1 MREEILELMEFYDG
15 NNIIIN
21 DYIENL
27 KNIQANRENFKNIDL
42 KNEILSWNE
51 IHGFYNA
58 LDK

>member
-51 IHGFYNA
+51 IRGFYNA